1 MNFLYLF
8 FNVTVRKF
16 LIMSVAHVMA
26 YFMFLLNNNGLDNAM
41 KEKFNSY
48 RLQNYS
54 YHLGANLI
62 GNTTSYIKKI
72 IKTNRR
78 NCINGKKLLYC

>member
-1 MNFLYLF
+1 
-8 FNVTVRKF
+8 
-16 LIMSVAHVMA
+16 MSVAHIMA
-26 YFMFLLNNNGLDNAM
+26 YVMFLWNNNGLDNAM

-48 RLQNYS
+48 RLQNDS

-62 GNTTSYIKKI
+62 RNTTSYIKKI

-78 NCINGKKLLYC
+78 NCINRKKLLYC